1 MVSAC
6 SVFAVTTSMQ
16 NRIGLN
22 ALLAAT
28 LLTAASFAMGGCSR
42 APELPPKEIQI
53 SGNDEMKFDVNTIEV
68 KAGQKV
74 KVTMKNIGT
83 MPKEAMGHN
92 FVLLAKNTEVTKFI
106 EAGQGNAANEYIAT
120 AQAFHVLAK
129 TKIIGP
135 SESDSV
141 TFSAPSV
148 PGPYDYICTFP
159 GHYVSGMKGVMT
171 VTP

>member
-1 MVSAC
+1 
-6 SVFAVTTSMQ
+6 MQ
-16 NRIGLN
+16 NPIGR
-22 ALLAAT
+22 LLAAT
-28 LLTAASFAMGGCSR
+28 LLITGSVVIAGCSR

-53 SGNDEMKFDVNTIEV
+53 SGNDEMKFDLTAFEV
-68 KAGQKV
+68 KASQKV
-74 KVTMKNIGT
+74 KVTIKNLGT

-92 FVLLAKNTEVTKFI
+92 FVLLAKNTEVPKFI
-106 EAGQGNAANEYIAT
+106 EAGQPNSANEFIAP

-141 TFSAPSV
+141 TFTAPAV
-148 PGPYDYICTFP
+148 PGRYDYICTFP

-171 VTP
+171 VTPNG